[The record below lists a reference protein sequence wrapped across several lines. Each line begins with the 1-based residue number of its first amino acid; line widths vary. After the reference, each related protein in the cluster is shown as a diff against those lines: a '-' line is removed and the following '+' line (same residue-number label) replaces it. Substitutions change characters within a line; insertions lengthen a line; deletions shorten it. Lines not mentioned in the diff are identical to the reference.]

1 MVQILTTNS
10 LDLWRQAYNTLDSD
24 FRNGAAAISVVD
36 GGGLGSLGYNINTGV
51 LAYAGPSDSD
61 IRSLISAGTG
71 LTYVEATGVLTATAV
86 TPTDA
91 TVTVKGIAS
100 FDSAGFTVAS
110 GAVSLKT
117 GGIARAD
124 IANDAIDSTKLSSVS
139 TLLIKN
145 SADAT
150 LKTIH
155 GAGN

>member
-1 MVQILTTNS
+1 MVQILTTDP

-36 GGGLGSLGYNINTGV
+36 GGGLGSLGYNNNTGV
-51 LAYAGPSDSD
+51 LSYTGPSNSD
-61 IRSLISAGTG
+61 VRGLISVGDG

-100 FDSAGFTVAS
+100 FDSADFTVAS

-117 GGIARAD
+117 GGVATTD
-124 IANDAIDSTKLSSVS
+124 IADGAVNSTKLSSLS
-139 TLLIKN
+139 TLVIKN
-145 SADAT
+145 STGTTVKT
-150 LKTIH
+150 LH
-155 GAGN
+155 GAGD